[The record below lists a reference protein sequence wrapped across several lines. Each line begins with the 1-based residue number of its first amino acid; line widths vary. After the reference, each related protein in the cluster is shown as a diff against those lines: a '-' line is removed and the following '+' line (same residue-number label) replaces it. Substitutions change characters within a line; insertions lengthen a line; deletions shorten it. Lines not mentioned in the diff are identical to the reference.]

1 MPKLFLISAI
11 LYPRYKACVS
21 NYLLYYYQKL
31 DVPYDVSRI
40 MNDNNN
46 LLQFL
51 YDKYL
56 EDAQPATAQTP
67 TQPMPSIPVS

>member
-11 LYPRYKACVS
+11 LDPIYKTRVS
-21 NYLLYYYQKL
+21 NYLQYYYQKL

-40 MNDNNN
+40 MNDSNN

-51 YDKYL
+51 CDKYS
-56 EDAQPATAQTP
+56 EDAQLAIPQTP
-67 TQPMPSIPVS
+67 TQPIPSVRMS